1 MARMSQQART
11 ADELLM
17 RAYADGDASAFE
29 TLYERHEMR
38 LWRYIF
44 RSVGDPAT
52 ADELAQDVWLKVVRA
67 APRYQPGAA
76 TPEHPPARFT
86 TWLFTLAR
94 NRVIDHLRTRRPA
107 QALDEPLADGQ
118 CLGDTLAAPSGF
130 GPLRRVET
138 RQQAERL
145 LAALDALPLAQRE
158 TFLLLAEGG
167 LSLTEIAAA
176 TEVGLETARSRLRYA
191 RAALRR
197 ALEELA

>member
-17 RAYADGDASAFE
+17 RAYADGDVHAFE

-38 LWRYIF
+38 LWRFIF
-44 RSVGDPAT
+44 RSVGSAAT

-67 APRYQPGAA
+67 APDYQPGAA
-76 TPEHPPARFT
+76 APGRPPARFT

-94 NRVIDHLRTRRPA
+94 HRVIDHLRTQRPL
-107 QALDEPLADGQ
+107 QTLDEPGDDGHTPV
-118 CLGDTLAAPSGF
+118 DTLAAPSGF
-130 GPLRRVET
+130 GPLRRIET

-145 LAALDALPLAQRE
+145 LGALAALPTAQRE
-158 TFLLLAEGG
+158 AFLLLAEGG
-167 LSLTEIAAA
+167 LSLTEIATA
-176 TEVGLETARSRLRYA
+176 TGVGLETARSRLRYA

-197 ALEELA
+197 TLEDLA